1 MLYAFLS
8 GAVTAAFLIA
18 GLFFLRFWKST
29 RDGLFLAFGCAF
41 MLLGLAQAI
50 LALTNAPVE
59 ERSWIYLIRL
69 AAFSVIL
76 LGIGLKNRRESR

>member
-8 GAVTAAFLIA
+8 GAITAGFFTA
-18 GLFFLRFWKST
+18 GLFFVRFWKST
-29 RDGLFLAFGCAF
+29 RDGLFLSFAAAF

-50 LALTNAPVE
+50 LALTNVPVE
-59 ERSWIYLIRL
+59 ERSWIFLIRL

-76 LGIGLKNRRESR
+76 LGIVQKNRE